1 MKTQVSISLARSRLN
16 EVDILAKKKQMSR
29 SQFLRI
35 IVIEYLKSLSS
46 EIKTKELMIQD
57 MDYQIEEKKA
67 ELKSLMYHRDIIKD
81 QKDES

>member
-16 EVDILAKKKQMSR
+16 EIDILAKKKQMSR

-35 IVIEYLKSLSS
+35 IVIDYLKSLSS
-46 EIKTKELMIQD
+46 EIKTKELIIQD
-57 MDYQIEEKKA
+57 MDYQIEEKTA

-81 QKDES
+81 TRDES